1 MKKLILIMFMMV
13 STVYANDIYITQSGA
28 TLDLDITQDG
38 QNTTIGSSS
47 TVSSISGA
55 TTNFDIRQ
63 VGNSNVITFDVNGDN
78 YTGTWNITGNF
89 RLCYGYTYCYSIYL
103 Q

>member
-1 MKKLILIMFMMV
+1 MFMMV

-38 QNTTIGSSS
+38 QNNPIGSYTTS
-47 TVSSISGA
+47 SSIIGA

-63 VGNSNVITFDVNGDN
+63 VGTQMLSPLMLMVLTIQVLG
-78 YTGTWNITGNF
+78 
-89 RLCYGYTYCYSIYL
+89 